1 MNDSSGWT
9 ACPLIDTLAL
19 VLDFRGR
26 TPKKLG
32 LEWGGGEI
40 PALSAN
46 NVEMGKINF
55 YKECYFASEE
65 LYRKWMT
72 RGDARFG
79 DVVLTTEAPL
89 GNVAQIPDRQRY
101 ILSQRAILLRT
112 NEDDLCNDYLAHY
125 LRSDV
130 FQNLMR
136 QQSSGTTATGI
147 QRKKLETLPV
157 RFPISNLEQVK
168 IAEILST
175 VDRAIEQTE
184 ALIAKQELIKTGLMQ
199 DLFTRGIDEDGNL
212 RSEATHEFKDS
223 LLGRIPKDWNDTTF
237 EKIFSDCGGQ
247 LQTGP
252 FGSQLHSHEY
262 VNDGIPVVMP
272 QDISTGGIDTADIA
286 QVTELKAKSLARHR
300 MLPGDLIFARRGDLS
315 KCAVIQMEQ
324 KGWLCGTGCLLM
336 RPPVKALSPRWTA
349 DIYRF
354 HTTQEQVSIHAV
366 GSTMPNLN
374 TGILLALIVPLPT
387 LEEQVQIEERLR
399 GAEKND
405 RMNKSVLMKL
415 QSLKSAL
422 MQDLLTGK
430 KRVTPLL
437 KFDSRC

>member
-1 MNDSSGWT
+1 MFESATPFAHPWSEDVISNIGSVTVGGTPQTSVAKYWNGDVPWMASGDVHLKRISDVPKRITQLGLRSSN
-9 ACPLIDTLAL
+9 ATLVDPPAVAIGLAGQGKTRGTVAL
-19 VLDFRGR
+19 VVCRLCTNQSVALIAGHALKVVTEYLLYNLEFR
-26 TPKKLG
+26 
-32 LEWGGGEI
+32 
-40 PALSAN
+40 
-46 NVEMGKINF
+46 
-55 YKECYFASEE
+55 YEE
-65 LYRKWMT
+65 LRS
-72 RGDARFG
+72 RSAGDGRAG
-79 DVVLTTEAPL
+79 LSKQLIE
-89 GNVAQIPDRQRY
+89 QIPVS
-101 ILSQRAILLRT
+101 LPP
-112 NEDDLCNDYLAHY
+112 LCE
-125 LRSDV
+125 
-130 FQNLMR
+130 QN
-136 QQSSGTTATGI
+136 
-147 QRKKLETLPV
+147 
-157 RFPISNLEQVK
+157 K

-184 ALIAKQELIKTGLMQ
+184 ALIAKQERIKTGLMQ

-223 LLGRIPKDWNDTTF
+223 PLGRIPKDWNDTTF
-237 EKIFSDCGGQ
+237 ERIFSDCGGQ
-247 LQTGP
+247 VQTGP

-262 VNDGIPVVMP
+262 VNDGVPVVMP

-336 RPPVKALSPRWTA
+336 RPPVKALSSRWTA
-349 DIYRF
+349 EIYRF

-374 TGILLALIVPLPT
+374 TGILLALIVPRPT
-387 LEEQVQIEERLR
+387 LEEQVRIEERLR

-405 RMNKSVLMKL
+405 RMNKSVLVKL
-415 QSLKSAL
+415 QSLKAAL

-430 KRVTPLL
+430 KRVTPLI
-437 KFDSRC
+437 